1 MTRSWGEEI
10 ISSKPRWKRVFVCI
24 FLSFGL
30 FMLLCVSP
38 GPTQYIFHTR
48 YSLCAEHQTN
58 KQTIVKEGMLYPA
71 FVCLYVCLF
80 VFLFVCLLTISHTD
94 RIIVIISPET
104 YLWTSKSLLNFGSNP
119 DLDPDLGIFEGI
131 FTIPGETYI
140 DAASGL
146 YVLQTCKGDCQT
158 ILNDW
163 VTVEN
168 ISTDILIFTDEV
180 KGKR

>member
-1 MTRSWGEEI
+1 M
-10 ISSKPRWKRVFVCI
+10 FVCI

-80 VFLFVCLLTISHTD
+80 VFFVCLS
-94 RIIVIISPET
+94 VNNFT
-104 YLWTSKSLLNFGSNP
+104 YRSDHRDNFTRDVSL
-119 DLDPDLGIFEGI
+119 D
-131 FTIPGETYI
+131 
-140 DAASGL
+140 
-146 YVLQTCKGDCQT
+146 
-158 ILNDW
+158 
-163 VTVEN
+163 
-168 ISTDILIFTDEV
+168 
-180 KGKR
+180 